1 MLGGEVLTEAI
12 CTMQTEPIPRLTTL
26 LGRGARK
33 KCPHCGKGPLFR
45 RWVELHDRCSVCGI
59 KYLENEGDLWGYL
72 LIADRA
78 LFILPLVAMIYFQL
92 YNPNSFWFFVF
103 AGTVLI
109 GFIFTLPHRTGM
121 SLAIDYY
128 MRRKSS
134 DLSDPSSDKP
144 D

>member
-1 MLGGEVLTEAI
+1 M
-12 CTMQTEPIPRLTTL
+12 PRLPTL
-26 LGRGARK
+26 LNRGAHK

-45 RWVELHDRCSVCGI
+45 RWIELHDRCSVCGI

-78 LFILPLVAMIYFQL
+78 LFILPLVAMIYFQT
-92 YNPNSFWFFVF
+92 YNPNSIWFF
-103 AGTVLI
+103 AIGGSVLL
-109 GFIFTLPHRTGM
+109 GFIWSMPHRTGM

-134 DLSDPSSDKP
+134 DLAETSTDKP
-144 D
+144 E

>member
-1 MLGGEVLTEAI
+1 
-12 CTMQTEPIPRLTTL
+12 MQNESIPSLTTL
-26 LGRGARK
+26 LGRGVRK

-45 RWVELHDRCSVCGI
+45 RWVELHDNCSVCGI

-78 LFILPLVAMIYFQL
+78 LFLLPLVAMIYFQA
-92 YNPNSFWFFVF
+92 YNPNSIWFFVL
-103 AGTVLI
+103 AGAVLI
-109 GFIFTLPHRTGM
+109 AFIISLPRRTGM

-134 DLSDPSSDKP
+134 DLADPSAEEKH
-144 D
+144 